1 MFPSFAR
8 SNRFASR
15 FVSRRGL
22 FEQLEPRTV
31 MAGDAILHWND
42 IAMEVVAE
50 DHTLATLKEQA
61 GPVAASRALAIVH
74 GAMFDAI
81 NSIHGK
87 YEPYLLKVVGTSG
100 ADIDAAVGQAAHDTL
115 KELFPGQSAAID
127 TALASWL
134 GQIPNGKA
142 ENLGIALGKTVAQAI
157 LASRENDGSLDPSD
171 YAYTDNEPGH
181 HQPDP
186 VTLETTGIK
195 QGPLG
200 PQWGGVTPFGIRNA
214 LDYLP
219 PPPPDMTSD
228 EYTEAYAEL
237 LALGGDGSA
246 SSPTSRTAEQTEI
259 GIFWAYDGTEGLCAP
274 PRLYNQIA
282 AVIAQQEGLSEYEN
296 ARLFCLINVA
306 MADAGIVGW
315 LSKYEYDFWRP
326 VVGIRQG
333 DADGNPA
340 TVGIADWRP
349 LGAPASNETFPNDFT
364 PPFPAYVSG
373 HAIFGAALFQT
384 LTRFFRTDDIAF
396 SFTSDEFNGTTTDSQ
411 GVVRPEVTRH
421 YDSFS
426 EASLENGLSRIYLG
440 IHWRFDI
447 EQGIETGNE
456 IAADIFDRILQPLS
470 KSLPAGTSGAN
481 LLMAY
486 VKTEVAVFGMER
498 NDDVERHVVM
508 LQSKTV
514 KQQTIYYITPT
525 LIDYARQFVRGPRQD
540 EIVLVIGNGPLKAAT
555 GRLAWV
561 EEVFGN

>member
-1 MFPSFAR
+1 MLPSFTRSAR
-8 SNRFASR
+8 IASR
-15 FVSRRGL
+15 FVARRGM
-22 FEQLEPRTV
+22 FETLEPRTV

-42 IAMEVVAE
+42 IAMEVVAK
-50 DHTLATLKEQA
+50 DHTLATLKEQV

-87 YEPYLLKVVGTSG
+87 YEPYLIKVVGTSG
-100 ADIDAAVGQAAHDTL
+100 ANIDAAVGQAAHDTL
-115 KELFPGQSAAID
+115 KDLFPGQKTAID
-127 TALASWL
+127 AALVSWL
-134 GQIPNGKA
+134 GTIPNGKA

-157 LASRENDGSLDPSD
+157 LASRDHDGADAISD
-171 YAYTDNEPGH
+171 YAYTDHLPGH

-186 VTLETTGIK
+186 VTFETSGVT
-195 QGPLG
+195 QGPLA
-200 PQWGGVTPFGIRNA
+200 PQWGDVTPFGITRA

-228 EYTEAYAEL
+228 EYAEAYEEL
-237 LALGGDGSA
+237 LRLGGDGIT
-246 SSPTSRTAEQTEI
+246 SPTERTAEQTEI
-259 GIFWAYDGTEGLCAP
+259 GIFWAYDGTQGLCAP
-274 PRLYNQIA
+274 PRLYNQVA
-282 AVIAQQEGLSEYEN
+282 EVIARQEGLNEYEN
-296 ARLFCLINVA
+296 ARLFCLVNVA

-326 VVGIRQG
+326 VMGIRNG
-333 DADGNPA
+333 DLDGNPD
-340 TVGIADWRP
+340 TVGIPGWRP

-364 PPFPAYVSG
+364 PPFPSYVSG

-384 LTRFFRTDDIAF
+384 LTRYFGRDDIAF
-396 SFTSDEFNGTTTDSQ
+396 SFTSDEFNGTTTNSN
-411 GVVRPEVTRH
+411 GVPRPEVTRH

-440 IHWRFDI
+440 IHWRFDMT
-447 EQGIETGNE
+447 EGIAAGNE
-456 IAADIFDRILQPLS
+456 IADDIFDRILQPLS
-470 KSLPAGTSGAN
+470 KAMPAGTTGAN

-486 VKTEVAVFGMER
+486 AKTEIAVFGMER
-498 NDDVERHVVM
+498 NDDIERHVVM

-514 KQQTIYYITPT
+514 KHQTIYYVAPT
-525 LIDYARQFVRGPRQD
+525 LMQYARQYLRGPRQN
-540 EIVLVIGNGPLKAAT
+540 EIVLVVGNGPLKAAT

>member
-1 MFPSFAR
+1 MLPSFTR
-8 SNRFASR
+8 SLRASSR
-15 FVSRRGL
+15 HTPRRGW
-22 FEQLEPRTV
+22 FETLEPRTV
-31 MAGDAILHWND
+31 MAGDAILHWNEF
-42 IAMEVVAE
+42 AMEVVSV

-115 KELFPGQSAAID
+115 KELFPGQSVSID
-127 TALASWL
+127 AALASWL
-134 GQIPNGKA
+134 GLIPDGKS

-157 LASRENDGSLDPSD
+157 LASRENDGALEPSD
-171 YAYTDNEPGH
+171 YAYSDNVPGH

-186 VTLETTGIK
+186 VTKANGVT
-195 QGPLG
+195 QSPLA
-200 PQWGGVTPFGIRNA
+200 PQWGGVTPFGITDA

-219 PPPPDMTSD
+219 PPPPDMTSQ

-246 SSPTSRTAEQTEI
+246 SSPTSRTADQTEI

-274 PRLYNQIA
+274 PRLYNQVA
-282 AVIAQQEGLSEYEN
+282 EVIAQQQALSEYEN

-315 LSKYEYDFWRP
+315 LTKYEYDFWRP
-326 VVGIRQG
+326 VVGIRNG
-333 DADGNPA
+333 AADGNAA
-340 TVGIADWRP
+340 TVGIPDWSP

-384 LTRFFRTDDIAF
+384 LTRFFGTDDIAF
-396 SFTSDEFNGTTTDSQ
+396 SFTSDEFNGTTTDSN

-426 EASLENGLSRIYLG
+426 EASLENGVSRIYLG

-456 IAADIFDRILQPLS
+456 IADDIFKRILQPM
-470 KSLPAGTSGAN
+470 KSSMPAGTTSAAN
-481 LLMAY
+481 MLAAF
-486 VKTEVAVFGMER
+486 VKSSVATRSMER
-498 NDDVERHVVM
+498 QDGVERHVVM
-508 LQSKTV
+508 LQSKTI
-514 KQQTIYYITPT
+514 QTQTVYFVAASISEYV
-525 LIDYARQFVRGPRQD
+525 RQKLRGPQQGD
-540 EIVLVIGNGPLKAAT
+540 IVLVVGAGPLVAAE
-555 GRLAWV
+555 RLAWV
-561 EEVFGN
+561 EEVFGL